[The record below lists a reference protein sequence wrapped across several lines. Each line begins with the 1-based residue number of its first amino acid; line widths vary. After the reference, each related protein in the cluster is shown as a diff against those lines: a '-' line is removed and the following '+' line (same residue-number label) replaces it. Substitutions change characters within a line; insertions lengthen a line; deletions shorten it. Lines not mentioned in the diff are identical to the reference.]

1 MVSVL
6 DFGAKINDES
16 IIQTEYFQKA
26 IDACY
31 LSGGGEIFVPRGKY
45 IIGGIR
51 LRSNITLRLE
61 DGAQIFGSKNIE
73 DYKII
78 YNDKID
84 PIPENFLPKS
94 NILPNRI
101 VWFNALIFVY
111 NEKNVSIVGSE
122 NSLING
128 SNVFNPNGEE
138 GYRGPHL
145 ITALGCENL
154 TFKGYT
160 VEDSANWSHN
170 MWFCK
175 NVNCEDITVLAGHD
189 GIDFF
194 ASNDVVVRNCK
205 LHTGDDCIAGFDN
218 QNVLVEKCIINS
230 SCSAFRFSGVDVVIK
245 DCKIYGPGKYIHRNS
260 LSFEE
265 KQAGVNADAKNIVKY
280 RNNMLSF
287 FTYYCDMRLNIRKDS
302 SNIVVKDCEI
312 SNCDRFLHF
321 NYSGNERWQK
331 NRPLRNITFE
341 NLNVKGIKMPIN
353 LYGDKE
359 NPVSLT
365 IKNSTMDFSEEGCG
379 EALIHTANFESIV
392 LENVISNNS
401 GQAVI
406 KCWGE
411 CGNIKI
417 ENGNLSDNFKNSV
430 ENMQTEFSTQWF

>member
-1 MVSVL
+1 MYSIL
-6 DFGAKINDES
+6 DFGAKSNREELV
-16 IIQTEYFQKA
+16 QTECFQKA
-26 IDACY
+26 IDECY
-31 LSGGGEIFVPRGKY
+31 LNGGGEVVVPKGRY
-45 IIGGIR
+45 VIGGIR
-51 LRSNITLRLE
+51 LRSNITLHLE
-61 DGAQIFGSKNIE
+61 DGAQLIGSKNLE
-73 DYKII
+73 DYQII
-78 YNDKID
+78 FNDKIE

-111 NEKNVSIVGSE
+111 NERNVSIVGE
-122 NSLING
+122 KNSLING

-145 ITALGCENL
+145 ITMLNCENISL
-154 TFKGYT
+154 KGYT

-175 NVNCEDITVLAGHD
+175 KIICDDITVLAGHD

-194 ASNDVVVRNCK
+194 ASDDVVVKNCN
-205 LHTGDDCIAGFDN
+205 LYSGDDCVAGFDN
-218 QNVLVEKCIINS
+218 QNVLVENCVLNS

-265 KQAGVNADAKNIVKY
+265 KQAGVNADAKNIKSY

-287 FTYYCDMRLNIRKDS
+287 FTYYCDMRLNIRKDP
-302 SNIVVKDCEI
+302 SNIVVKNCEI

-331 NRPLRNITFE
+331 NRPLRDITFE
-341 NLNVKGIKMPIN
+341 GLKVENVKLPIN

-359 NPVSLT
+359 NPVSLN
-365 IKNSTMDFSEEGCG
+365 IRNSVINFNAESCG
-379 EALIHTANFESIV
+379 ETLINAANFENIL